1 MHHNIMPET
10 LLTAHD
16 RKLLVETKKL
26 MEEVLETEELL
37 ADKEFIDSIKRSKRD
52 LRAGK
57 VVSWEQLKRELK
69 SKGKL

>member
-1 MHHNIMPET
+1 MHHDIMPET

-52 LRAGK
+52 LRADK

>member
-1 MHHNIMPET
+1 MPET

>member
-1 MHHNIMPET
+1 MPET

-37 ADKEFIDSIKRSKRD
+37 ADKEFIDSIKRSKQD

>member
-1 MHHNIMPET
+1 MHHDIMPET